1 MVKPFGFSNQP
12 NGEPLAELSS
22 QEPLAG
28 HKKLPPIPVIEQTR
42 LAKRIDE
49 SQPSSLE
56 KNEFATPNRGD
67 SEKSNPT
74 SGQPKSKLDD
84 SRYEGNN
91 EFSKSVFELKST
103 VVNHSD
109 HYGQPIFE
117 YRWKHAS
124 DGAGTGKL
132 EIEETDDVVLQPDSP
147 GHHKHF
153 HHSNS

>member
-1 MVKPFGFSNQP
+1 MVKPFGFSNQS

-28 HKKLPPIPVIEQTR
+28 RKNLTPIPVIEETQ
-42 LAKRIDE
+42 LAERIDE
-49 SQPSSLE
+49 PEPSSLE
-56 KNEFATPNRGD
+56 KNEFATPRRGD
-67 SEKSNPT
+67 SLMSNPT
-74 SGQPKSKLDD
+74 SGQPKSKQND
-84 SRYEGNN
+84 SRYESNN

-109 HYGQPIFE
+109 HYGKPIFE

-124 DGAGTGKL
+124 DGARTGKL
-132 EIEETDDVVLQPDSP
+132 EIEETDDIVLQPDSP

-153 HHSNS
+153 HRSNS